1 MCIYKSLPWNKSQVL
16 KNYSNGSSFKCI
28 FCFLK
33 KKNRYCLAVVPWHDL
48 ESVCPFLIS
57 WYFFLHSY
65 TTHPRTHTHT
75 LHYLHQRRH
84 SSLSLSLSRSQ
95 IIHLPLT
102 LLLLLALSPCLGL
115 AHAVSVPFSLSICLF
130 FVYKFTH
137 NYKNNNN
144 YFTDPQSRKSCS
156 PTSKLRICY

>member
-1 MCIYKSLPWNKSQVL
+1 MEQVASIEKL
-16 KNYSNGSSFKCI
+16 LERKFLYMKFLLFEKKKPLLLGSCSMARSRISVPVSHFLVFLSSF
-28 FCFLK
+28 L
-33 KKNRYCLAVVPWHDL
+33 HDA
-48 ESVCPFLIS
+48 S
-57 WYFFLHSY
+57 
-65 TTHPRTHTHT
+65 THTHAHT
-75 LHYLHQRRH
+75 
-84 SSLSLSLSRSQ
+84 SLLTPAQTQFAIALSLSRSQ